1 MGLVDLLTDLENFKF
16 GMSSQEQVDEQIESS
31 PSITNVVSSVSK
43 QIEINKKI
51 EFRGGQF
58 TQVPAG
64 LNENNLFGIKT
75 FREVAD
81 PHNIASF
88 RQPFILRPIPT
99 EGDGTPG
106 NGRWGFDPIP
116 AGSGLGGFLGGAASE
131 FIGGFFRGAPTF
143 TGLVERNLID
153 KLRIGKFLLTPKG
166 IGFIGK
172 QFVLQ
177 ALNPT
182 LESKIY
188 NPLSTLGIS
197 AGLIDDLEQLDK
209 PGGAA
214 GLATLL
220 ASLALPI
227 SHVERHWGG
236 GRYENII
243 KGTEVREN
251 IEGGYGRLSY
261 QSIAFSTNTIEIT
274 LPEVP
279 KTNIGFIDKFVGN
292 KINTK
297 IKDAESKINAS
308 DSAPSIALSNPN
320 RYAPIISSAPKIVEE
335 GNVSFIANIAELSLH
350 DTMKALDKKGGVFN
364 EKTSTSDGSHG
375 HMNVSETTLDK
386 YSTLSYGKLQKAK
399 AFIKQI
405 GAESQEN
412 KNVGNPAHPSTVFI
426 DAKLGDLKTVTH
438 GKGYVTRNVDKINMT
453 PYGVSTMMNEKGETL
468 NKDFIKFK
476 FEDMV
481 NNKWIVFRAI
491 LEGISDSISP
501 EYGEERYVGRPD
513 KVYVYQGTDRN
524 ISFGF
529 SIYPKTKQELPV
541 LMEKLNYLVG
551 LCYPSYT
558 ESERMITPFISL
570 TLGDMFDEAPGVL
583 SSLNITVEDNSTWEI
598 DDGLQFPHY
607 IKAQCEFKYIG
618 NNVLASKGKH
628 YGIGWLPD
636 GSGTNR
642 WGTKNLG
649 FINSPHRG
657 DKITGKTSIAG
668 KSVNISEIF
677 SELGQGQ

>member
-16 GMSSQEQVDEQIESS
+16 GMSSQEQVDEQIEST

-51 EFRGGQF
+51 EFSDGQF

-116 AGSGLGGFLGGAASE
+116 ADSGLGGFLGEAASE

-143 TGLVERNLID
+143 TGLVERHLVD

-166 IGFIGK
+166 IGFVGK
-172 QFVLQ
+172 QFALQ

-182 LESKIY
+182 LESKVY
-188 NPLSTLGIS
+188 NPISTLNIPLGVITDPKGIVQ
-197 AGLIDDLEQLDK
+197 E
-209 PGGAA
+209 GGIG

-220 ASLALPI
+220 ASVALPI
-227 SHVERHWGG
+227 AHTERHWGG

-243 KGTEVREN
+243 KGTEVRGDT
-251 IEGGYGRLSY
+251 EGGYGRLSY
-261 QSIAFSTNTIEIT
+261 QSIAFSTNTIEIA

-279 KTNIGFIDKFVGN
+279 KSGIGFIDKFVDKKVN
-292 KINTK
+292 KK
-297 IKDAESKINAS
+297 IREAESKINAS

-335 GNVSFIANIAELSLH
+335 GNVSFIANVAELSLH

-364 EKTSTSDGSHG
+364 EKTSTSDGKHG
-375 HMNVSETTLDK
+375 HETVSDTTMDR
-386 YSTLSYGKLQKAK
+386 YSTLSYGQLHKAK
-399 AFIKQI
+399 AYIKRV
-405 GAESQEN
+405 GESQEN
-412 KNVGNPAHPSTVFI
+412 KKVGNPAHPTEVF
-426 DAKLGDLKTVTH
+426 DKDRLGKIKKDKS
-438 GKGYVTRNVDKINMT
+438 YVTENVDRINMT
-453 PYGVSTMMNEKGETL
+453 PYGVSTMMDEDGVTS

-501 EYGEERYVGRPD
+501 EYGEERYIGRPD
-513 KVYVYQGTDRN
+513 KVYVYQGADRN

-558 ESERMITPFISL
+558 EGERMKTPFISL
-570 TLGDMFDEAPGVL
+570 TLGDMFNRAPGVL

-618 NNVLASKGKH
+618 DNVLASKGRH
-628 YGIGWLPD
+628 YGIKWLPD
-636 GSGTNR
+636 GSVDR
-642 WGTKNLG
+642 WKPGGIGLG
-649 FINSPHRG
+649 FNDSPFR
-657 DKITGKTSIAG
+657 KNIKIAG
-668 KSVNISEIF
+668 RSAKMSKLF
-677 SELGQGQ
+677 FDLGQD

>member
-16 GMSSQEQVDEQIESS
+16 GMSSQEQVDEQIDTS

-43 QIEINKKI
+43 QIDINKKI
-51 EFRGGQF
+51 EFRNGQF

-64 LNENNLFGIKT
+64 LNENNLFGTKT

-116 AGSGLGGFLGGAASE
+116 ADSGLGGFLGEAASE

-143 TGLVERNLID
+143 TGLVERHLTD

-172 QFVLQ
+172 QFALQ

-182 LESKIY
+182 LESKVY
-188 NPLSTLGIS
+188 NPISTLNIPLGVITDPKGIVQ
-197 AGLIDDLEQLDK
+197 E
-209 PGGAA
+209 GGIG

-220 ASLALPI
+220 AAVALPI
-227 SHVERHWGG
+227 AHTERHCGA
-236 GRYENII
+236 GRYEKII
-243 KGTEVREN
+243 LESS
-251 IEGGYGRLSY
+251 RL
-261 QSIAFSTNTIEIT
+261 QFQAKAFSTVIEVK
-274 LPEVP
+274 LPDPP
-279 KTNIGFIDKFVGN
+279 KLKTGLGSIDNYVNN
-292 KINTK
+292 KVEK
-297 IKDAESKINAS
+297 IVDNAESTLTAAS
-308 DSAPSIALSNPN
+308 VIPDLILSDPN
-320 RYAPIISSAPKIVEE
+320 RYVFPVSSAPKTVKD
-335 GNVSFIANIAELSLH
+335 GNVSFIATADEL
-350 DTMKALDKKGGVFN
+350 ALKDATEVLGKRGSVFN
-364 EKTSTSDGSHG
+364 RETSVSDGLHG
-375 HMNVSETTLDK
+375 HTNKYGTTLDS
-386 YSTLSYGKLQKAK
+386 YSTLSYGQLQKSVAPFHMD
-399 AFIKQI
+399 AGSRAI
-405 GAESQEN
+405 SQEI
-412 KNVGNPAHPSTVFI
+412 KNIGDPVHPTEVF
-426 DAKLGDLKTVTH
+426 DDSRLGKIKKDKS
-438 GKGYVTRNVDKINMT
+438 YVTDNVDKINMT
-453 PYGVSTMMNEKGETL
+453 PYGASTMMDKDGLTV

-501 EYGEERYVGRPD
+501 DYGEERYIGRPD
-513 KVYVYQGTDRN
+513 KVYVYQGADRN

-558 ESERMITPFISL
+558 ESERMITPFMSL
-570 TLGDMFDEAPGVL
+570 TLVDMFNRAPGVL
-583 SSLNITVEDNSTWEI
+583 SSLSITVEDNTTWEVE
-598 DDGLQFPHY
+598 DGLQFPHY

-628 YGIGWLPD
+628 YGIKWLPEI
-636 GSGTNR
+636 
-642 WGTKNLG
+642 
-649 FINSPHRG
+649 FG
-657 DKITGKTSIAG
+657 DKPFPKRGWNKIAG
-668 KSVNISEIF
+668 KKVDMTKLF
-677 SELGQGQ
+677 FDLGQDKRVYDVPLPKDLE

>member
-116 AGSGLGGFLGGAASE
+116 ADSGLGGFLGEAASE

-143 TGLVERNLID
+143 TGLVERHLID

-166 IGFIGK
+166 IGFVGK
-172 QFVLQ
+172 QFALQ

-182 LESKIY
+182 LESKVY
-188 NPLSTLGIS
+188 NPISTLNIPLGVITDPKVI
-197 AGLIDDLEQLDK
+197 GGPDT
-209 PGGAA
+209 PGTIG

-220 ASLALPI
+220 AAVALPI
-227 SHVERHWGG
+227 AHTERHWGG
-236 GRYENII
+236 GRYEKII
-243 KGTEVREN
+243 VESS
-251 IEGGYGRLSY
+251 RL
-261 QSIAFSTNTIEIT
+261 QFQAKAFSTIIEVK
-274 LPEVP
+274 LPDPP
-279 KTNIGFIDKFVGN
+279 KLKTGFGLLDNYVNNKVDDLVDK
-292 KINTK
+292 
-297 IKDAESKINAS
+297 AESTLTAAS
-308 DSAPSIALSNPN
+308 VVPDLILSDPN
-320 RYAPIISSAPKIVEE
+320 RYIFPVSSAPKTVKD
-335 GNVSFIANIAELSLH
+335 GRVSFIATADQLAKDDAIEVLG
-350 DTMKALDKKGGVFN
+350 KKGSVFN
-364 EKTSTSDGSHG
+364 KETSTSDGKHG
-375 HMNVSETTLDK
+375 HYNVNETTLDR
-386 YSTLSYGKLQKAK
+386 YSTLSYGQLQRAK
-399 AFIKQI
+399 AFIKQNQI
-405 GAESQEN
+405 QKFRTGYYGAESQEN
-412 KNVGNPAHPSTVFI
+412 KKVGNPAHPTRVFD
-426 DAKLGDLKTVTH
+426 DARLGIIK
-438 GKGYVTRNVDKINMT
+438 KEKSYVTENVDRINMT
-453 PYGVSTMMNEKGETL
+453 PYGASTMMDKDGVTL

-491 LEGISDSISP
+491 LEGISDSITP
-501 EYGEERYVGRPD
+501 EYGEERYIGRPD
-513 KVYVYQGTDRN
+513 KVYVYQGADRN

-558 ESERMITPFISL
+558 EGERMITPFISL
-570 TLGDMFDEAPGVL
+570 TLGDMFDKAPGVL

-598 DDGLQFPHY
+598 EDGLQFPHY

-618 NNVLASKGKH
+618 KSILASKGKH
-628 YGIGWLPD
+628 YGIKWLPEI
-636 GSGTNR
+636 
-642 WGTKNLG
+642 
-649 FINSPHRG
+649 FG
-657 DKITGKTSIAG
+657 DKPFPKRGSAQIAG
-668 KSVNISEIF
+668 KKVDMTKLF
-677 SELGQGQ
+677 FDLGQDRRHYDVPLPKDLE